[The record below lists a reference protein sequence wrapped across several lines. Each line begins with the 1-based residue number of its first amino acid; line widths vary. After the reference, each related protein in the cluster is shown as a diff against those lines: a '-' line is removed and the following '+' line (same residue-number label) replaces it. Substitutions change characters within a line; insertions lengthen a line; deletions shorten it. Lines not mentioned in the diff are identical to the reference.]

1 MIVTAGA
8 LTRSWPPLAAWGAGL
23 LQVAL
28 GAGAITGGDAAAR
41 AAGIPLVVVG
51 LAALAWGAVRLAGRD
66 AARAGVSVAVAGV
79 IATAVVLAIDPART
93 SVVAVAAA
101 VALDA
106 FVGAAAGRRVG
117 GGRRGR
123 GVPARPSPART
134 GVVGI
139 LMGAVVV
146 AGIVTPALG
155 ATEAGR
161 LAPDHSTHGVL
172 EPANP
177 HGH

>member
-1 MIVTAGA
+1 MTVTAGA

-41 AAGIPLVVVG
+41 AAGIPLVIVG

-93 SVVAVAAA
+93 SVVAAA

-134 GVVGI
+134 GVVGV
-139 LMGAVVV
+139 LVGAVVV

-161 LAPDHSTHGVL
+161 LAPDHGTHGVL